1 MTVAGRDF
9 SLRQWVLAGLLLMP
23 WMADAAGLGRLTLLS
38 ALGQPFLA
46 EIELIS
52 VGKEELNSLS
62 AKLAPPEAYRQKNL
76 QYNPAMTGMRLTVE
90 RRPGGQ
96 VYIRLASGGPIN
108 DPFADLLVELN
119 TPTGSITR
127 EYVVLLDPPGYGA
140 HASAIVSPPVA
151 AAQTQAAPSQTVA
164 ASPLPAQKTSET
176 AAPAKVKPAAAA
188 AQPASAQK
196 YGPVRRGETL
206 GKIARSLK
214 PADISLEQMLAGL
227 YRGNPNAFVNNNM
240 NLLKVGATLQVPDKQ
255 ELAAVSQQEALKEY
269 RVQVANWKNYRR
281 NLADA
286 ARPAAVDRKGA
297 DKDKDK
303 TAAASGPESVRVIDK
318 ADSSKGAKPVLR
330 LSAGA
335 PEAGK
340 ASSTPDRVR
349 ILEEEIVAQGKALDE
364 ANERI
369 KRLERALQNPTPA
382 SPDRPK

>member
-1 MTVAGRDF
+1 MTGAGRDF
-9 SLRQWVLAGLLLMP
+9 SLKQWMLAGLLLMP
-23 WMADAAGLGRLTLLS
+23 WVADAAGLGRLTLLS

-52 VGKEELNSLS
+52 VGKDELNSLS
-62 AKLAPPEAYRQKNL
+62 AKLAPPEVYRQKNL
-76 QYNPAMTGMRLTVE
+76 QFNQAMTGMRLTVE
-90 RRPGGQ
+90 RRSGGQ
-96 VYIRLASGGPIN
+96 VYIRLASGAPVN
-108 DPFADLLVELN
+108 DPFADLLVELQ

-140 HASAIVSPPVA
+140 NASAIVSPPVA
-151 AAQTQAAPSQTVA
+151 AAQTRPAPSQTVA
-164 ASPLPAQKTSET
+164 ASPLPAQKT
-176 AAPAKVKPAAAA
+176 AARPAPAA

-214 PADISLEQMLAGL
+214 PAEISLEQMLAGL
-227 YRGNPNAFVNNNM
+227 YRSNPNAFVNNNM

-255 ELAAVSQQEALKEY
+255 ELAAVSHQEAVKEY

-281 NLADA
+281 NVADA
-286 ARPAAVDRKGA
+286 ARPAAADSKSA
-297 DKDKDK
+297 DKDKSV
-303 TAAASGPESVRVIDK
+303 AASGPESVKVIDK

-330 LSAGA
+330 LSSGA

-340 ASSTPDRVR
+340 ASTPDRVR
-349 ILEEEIVAQGKALDE
+349 ALEEEIVAQGKALDE

-369 KRLERALQNPTPA
+369 KRLERALQNPAPA
-382 SPDRPK
+382 SPK

>member
-1 MTVAGRDF
+1 MTGAGRDF
-9 SLRQWVLAGLLLMP
+9 SLKQWMLAGLLLMP
-23 WMADAAGLGRLTLLS
+23 WVADAAGLGRLTLLS

-52 VGKEELNSLS
+52 VGKDELNSLS
-62 AKLAPPEAYRQKNL
+62 AKLAPPEVYRQKNL
-76 QYNPAMTGMRLTVE
+76 QFNQAMTGMRLTVE
-90 RRPGGQ
+90 RRSGGQ
-96 VYIRLASGGPIN
+96 VYIRLASGAPVN
-108 DPFADLLVELN
+108 DPFADLLVELQ

-140 HASAIVSPPVA
+140 NASAIVSPPVA
-151 AAQTQAAPSQTVA
+151 AAQTRPAPSQTVA
-164 ASPLPAQKTSET
+164 ASPLPAQKTAE
-176 AAPAKVKPAAAA
+176 AARPAPAA

-214 PADISLEQMLAGL
+214 PAEISLEQMLAGL
-227 YRGNPNAFVNNNM
+227 YRSNPNAFVNNNM

-255 ELAAVSQQEALKEY
+255 ELAAVSHQEAVKEY

-281 NLADA
+281 NVADA
-286 ARPAAVDRKGA
+286 ARPAAADRKSA
-297 DKDKDK
+297 DKDKSV
-303 TAAASGPESVRVIDK
+303 AASGPESVKVIDK

-330 LSAGA
+330 LSSGA

-340 ASSTPDRVR
+340 ASTPDRVR
-349 ILEEEIVAQGKALDE
+349 ALEEEIVAQGKALDE

-369 KRLERALQNPTPA
+369 KRLEKALQNPAPATP
-382 SPDRPK
+382 K

>member
-1 MTVAGRDF
+1 MTGAGRDF
-9 SLRQWVLAGLLLMP
+9 SLKQWVLAGLLLMP
-23 WMADAAGLGRLTLLS
+23 FIADAAGLGRLTLLS

-52 VGKEELNSLS
+52 VGKDELNSLS
-62 AKLAPPEAYRQKNL
+62 AKLAPPEVYRQKNL
-76 QYNPAMTGMRLTVE
+76 QFNPAMTGMRLTVE
-90 RRPGGQ
+90 RRSGGQ
-96 VYIRLASGGPIN
+96 VYIRLASGAPVN
-108 DPFADLLVELN
+108 DPFADLLVELL

-151 AAQTQAAPSQTVA
+151 AAQAQPAPSQTVA
-164 ASPLPAQKTSET
+164 TSPLPAQKTAE
-176 AAPAKVKPAAAA
+176 AARPAAA

-214 PADISLEQMLAGL
+214 PAEISLEQMLAGL
-227 YRGNPNAFVNNNM
+227 YRSNPNAFVNNNM

-255 ELAAVSQQEALKEY
+255 ELAAVSQQEAIKEY

-281 NLADA
+281 NVADA
-286 ARPAAVDRKGA
+286 ARPAAADSKSA
-297 DKDKDK
+297 DKDKNV
-303 TAAASGPESVRVIDK
+303 AASGPESVKVIDK
-318 ADSSKGAKPVLR
+318 ADSGKGAKPVLR
-330 LSAGA
+330 LSSGA

-340 ASSTPDRVR
+340 ASTPDRVR
-349 ILEEEIVAQGKALDE
+349 ALEEEIVAQGKALDE

-369 KRLERALQNPTPA
+369 KRLERALQNPAPA
-382 SPDRPK
+382 SPK

>member
-1 MTVAGRDF
+1 MADAGRDF
-9 SLRQWVLAGLLLMP
+9 SLKPWLLAGWLLMP
-23 WMADAAGLGRLTLLS
+23 WAADAAGLGRLTLLS

-52 VGKEELNSLS
+52 VAKDELNALS
-62 AKLAPPEAYRQKNL
+62 AKLAPPEVYRQKNL
-76 QYNPAMTGMRLTVE
+76 QFNPAMTGMRLTVE
-90 RRPGGQ
+90 RRSGGQ
-96 VYIRLASGGPIN
+96 AYIRLASGGPVN

-151 AAQTQAAPSQTVA
+151 AAQVQPAPSQTVA
-164 ASPLPAQKTSET
+164 ASPLPAQRT
-176 AAPAKVKPAAAA
+176 AEATKPKPAAA

-214 PADISLEQMLAGL
+214 PAEISLEQMLAGL
-227 YRGNPNAFVNNNM
+227 YRSNPHAFVNNNM

-255 ELAAVSQQEALKEY
+255 ELAAVPQQEAIKEY

-281 NLADA
+281 NVADA
-286 ARPAAVDRKGA
+286 ARPAAADSKGA
-297 DKDKDK
+297 DRDNSTK
-303 TAAASGPESVRVIDK
+303 ASTPESVRVIDK
-318 ADSSKGAKPVLR
+318 ADSSKGARPVLR

-340 ASSTPDRVR
+340 ASTPDRVR
-349 ILEEEIVAQGKALDE
+349 ALEEEIVAQGKALDE

-369 KRLERALQNPTPA
+369 KRLERALQNPAPA
-382 SPDRPK
+382 SPK

>member
-1 MTVAGRDF
+1 MTGAGRDF
-9 SLRQWVLAGLLLMP
+9 SLKQWMLAGLLLMP
-23 WMADAAGLGRLTLLS
+23 WVADAAGLGRLTLLS

-52 VGKEELNSLS
+52 VGKDELNSLS
-62 AKLAPPEAYRQKNL
+62 AKLAPPEVYRQKNL
-76 QYNPAMTGMRLTVE
+76 QFNQAMTGMRLTVE
-90 RRPGGQ
+90 RRSGGQ
-96 VYIRLASGGPIN
+96 VYIRLASGAPVN
-108 DPFADLLVELN
+108 DPFADLLVELQ

-140 HASAIVSPPVA
+140 NASAIVSPPVA
-151 AAQTQAAPSQTVA
+151 AAQTRPAPSQTVA
-164 ASPLPAQKTSET
+164 ASPLPAQKTAE
-176 AAPAKVKPAAAA
+176 AARPAPAA

-214 PADISLEQMLAGL
+214 PAEISLEQMLAGL
-227 YRGNPNAFVNNNM
+227 YRSNPNAFVNNNM

-255 ELAAVSQQEALKEY
+255 ELAAVPHQEAVKEY

-281 NLADA
+281 NVADA
-286 ARPAAVDRKGA
+286 ARPAAADSKSA
-297 DKDKDK
+297 DKDKSV
-303 TAAASGPESVRVIDK
+303 AASGPESVKVIDK

-330 LSAGA
+330 LSSGA

-340 ASSTPDRVR
+340 ASTPDRVR
-349 ILEEEIVAQGKALDE
+349 ALEEEIVAQGKALDE

-369 KRLERALQNPTPA
+369 KRLEKALQNPAPATP
-382 SPDRPK
+382 K

>member
-1 MTVAGRDF
+1 MACMVRDF
-9 SLRQWVLAGLLLMP
+9 NLKRWVWAVLLLMP
-23 WMADAAGLGRLTLLS
+23 WIANAAGLGKITVLS
-38 ALGQPFLA
+38 ALGQPFHA

-52 VGKEELNSLS
+52 VGKGELSTLS
-62 AKLAPPEAYRQKNL
+62 ANLASPDAYQQKNL
-76 QYNPAMTGMRLTVE
+76 QYNQALLGMRLTVE
-90 RRPGGQ
+90 QRSGGGQ
-96 VYIRLASGGPIN
+96 AYIRLASSRTVN
-108 DPFADLLVELN
+108 DPFADLLIELN
-119 TPTGSITR
+119 TASGSIMR

-151 AAQTQAAPSQTVA
+151 AAQSRPPVSSPVA
-164 ASPLPAQKTSET
+164 AQKAPDTAPL
-176 AAPAKVKPAAAA
+176 AATKPAAAA
-188 AQPASAQK
+188 QPPAGTQK

-227 YRGNPNAFVNNNM
+227 YRSNPDAFANNNM
-240 NLLKVGATLQVPDKQ
+240 NLLKAGATLQVPDKQ
-255 ELAAVSQQEALKEY
+255 ELMAVSKQEALKEY

-286 ARPAAVDRKGA
+286 ARPSAGESKGA
-297 DKDKDK
+297 KRDK
-303 TAAASGPESVRVIDK
+303 AGSASRSESVRVLDK
-318 ADSSKGAKPVLR
+318 ADSGKAGKPVLR

-340 ASSTPDRVR
+340 TSSTPERVR

-369 KRLERALQNPTPA
+369 KRLEKALQNPAAA
-382 SPDRPK
+382 SDRPK